1 MSNTIKH
8 DFTDWLIEEY
18 LTESTTLVPTSAPG
32 SSEWFNFF
40 DENPVAAIYTAR
52 AITYDLV
59 KTPRSAKALYNMM
72 ERDGDWEPDE
82 LLALESL
89 LCDALEGANY
99 DRDALVY
106 AHNRCLPL
114 AMAFKIDGDTKRD
127 IEQILKKLTRDEKLS
142 LLWTTINTLVL
153 NDYI

>member
-1 MSNTIKH
+1 MSSTTKH
-8 DFTDWLIEEY
+8 DFTDRLIEEY
-18 LTESTTLVPTSAPG
+18 ITESASLVPTSAPD

-40 DENPVAAIYTAR
+40 DENPVATIYTAR

-72 ERDGDWEPDE
+72 EREGDWEPDE

-89 LCDALEGANY
+89 LGDALEGANY

-106 AHNRCLPL
+106 AHNRRLPL

-127 IEQILKKLTRDEKLS
+127 IERVLKKLTRDEKLS